1 MAQMR
6 GEKERRRERETE
18 GKRDGGKERR
28 RERETELLVIN
39 SSEGSWSVTV
49 VTCCDDGIDHFPVD

>member
-6 GEKERRRERETE
+6 GEKDRRREREA
-18 GKRDGGKERR
+18 
-28 RERETELLVIN
+28 ELLVIN